1 MRVSPPR
8 VFPEAARAPRPPA
21 ELAGAADAHRQT
33 GFVLGEEVAHALAG
47 LRLESAVA
55 EASVRA
61 RHRTAPVA
69 ALLATGSRGWLARL
83 QALHALEWGNYAAA
97 VALAAS
103 AAELEAAC
111 AALIADGGAAWRGW
125 LDGAGL
131 RDLPE
136 ERAAGIVLG
145 APPEAANLPA
155 RLAETR
161 VAAGVL
167 SGGAPGASVLIAGG
181 ESGADRLAVTFGD
194 RDFHLGLAELTN
206 GWLLALG
213 AAKAELL
220 LSDDCPLPLPDA
232 DGLRGWAREAE
243 RLLSEPRRCR
253 MECADGG
260 PERYIIENWRRAP
273 TGAGRRLVLRR

>member
-1 MRVSPPR
+1 M
-8 VFPEAARAPRPPA
+8 
-21 ELAGAADAHRQT
+21 AGAADAHRQT
-33 GFVLGEEVAHALAG
+33 AFVLGEEVGHALAG

-55 EASVRA
+55 GEAAGA
-61 RHRTAPVA
+61 RHRTVAVA

-97 VALAAS
+97 VALVAS

-111 AALIADGGAAWRGW
+111 AALIADGGGAWRGW
-125 LDGAGL
+125 LEGDGL

-136 ERAAGIVLG
+136 ERAAGIALG
-145 APPEAANLPA
+145 APPEVADLPA

-161 VAAGVL
+161 AAAGAL
-167 SGGAPGASVLIAGG
+167 AGAAPGATILLAGG
-181 ESGADRLAVTFGD
+181 ESGAGRLAVTFGD
-194 RDFHLGLAELTN
+194 RDFHLGLAELTG

-220 LSDDCPLPLPDA
+220 LAEGGPLPLPDA
-232 DGLRGWAREAE
+232 DALRGWAREAE

-253 MECADGG
+253 MERATDGDG
-260 PERYIIENWRRAP
+260 DERYVIENWRRAP
-273 TGAGRRLVLRR
+273 TGAGRRLALRR

>member
-55 EASVRA
+55 EASAGA

-111 AALIADGGAAWRGW
+111 AGLIADGGDAW
-125 LDGAGL
+125 LDGDGL

-145 APPEAANLPA
+145 APPATASLPA

-161 VAAGVL
+161 ATAGVL

-232 DGLRGWAREAE
+232 DALRGWAREAE

-253 MECADGG
+253 MERADGG
-260 PERYIIENWRRAP
+260 SERYIIENWRRAP
-273 TGAGRRLVLRR
+273 SGAGRRLVLLP